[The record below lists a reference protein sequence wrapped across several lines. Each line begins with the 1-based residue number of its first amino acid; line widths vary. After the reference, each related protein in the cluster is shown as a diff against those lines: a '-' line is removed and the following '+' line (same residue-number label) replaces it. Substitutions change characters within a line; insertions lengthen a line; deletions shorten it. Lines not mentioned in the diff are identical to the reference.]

1 VRRRQR
7 KDERCGA
14 KREHRTHEREER
26 GCEGGRAAGGE
37 GREGM
42 GGVGGHEGITFRV
55 SGVEQLL
62 ASMDNPQAIP
72 K

>member
-1 VRRRQR
+1 
-7 KDERCGA
+7 
-14 KREHRTHEREER
+14 
-26 GCEGGRAAGGE
+26 
-37 GREGM
+37 M

-72 K
+72 KEHTYTPNLASIAGAETIRCVNYFLNQWLSHLQETQT